1 MKAAALS
8 RRAMGMRSGAACLR
22 TRRLRL
28 PDGRFGGFCGV
39 GRGYFPAHASHL
51 AARPTKKAHRGSDT
65 MGFFPFRTRRA
76 GFFPHTYA
84 LSAELRRA
92 LPHPLKEHFFER
104 LPGWRAFSHLRGT
117 SQTPLP
123 QAASAPRAFS
133 QPKTVKTLRPNSWI
147 QPSHARSRS
156 DSRPH

>member
-28 PDGRFGGFCGV
+28 PDGRFGGFVALAGDISRHTQAVLPPGPRKKRIGC
-39 GRGYFPAHASHL
+39 RTHCDFSPFAHDA
-51 AARPTKKAHRGSDT
+51 P
-65 MGFFPFRTRRA
+65 
-76 GFFPHTYA
+76 FFPHTYA

-123 QAASAPRAFS
+123 QAASAPRAFP
-133 QPKTVKTLRPNSWI
+133 QPKTVKSLRPNSWI